1 MKNIP
6 HRPFFAL
13 FLLKLKE
20 IKLLLQ
26 DTAWPQC
33 DAWATLKLVI
43 RCMQRYCLTGA
54 TEQVRASAK
63 PSGTSPGGPLLPN
76 ERSARV
82 IGGLDAAPVGPGG
95 FIEQLPGQ
103 PFEFPSGVE
112 VVSRLDLCYI
122 RGEVS

>member
-6 HRPFFAL
+6 HRPFFAP
-13 FLLKLKE
+13 FLLKIKE

-33 DAWATLKLVI
+33 DAWAALKLVI
-43 RCMQRYCLTGA
+43 RCMQRHWLTGA
-54 TEQVRASAK
+54 TRQVRPSAK
-63 PSGTSPGGPLLPN
+63 PSVTSPGGPLVPN

-82 IGGLDAAPVGPGG
+82 FGGLDVAPVGPGG

-103 PFEFPSGVE
+103 PFEPP
-112 VVSRLDLCYI
+112 
-122 RGEVS
+122 